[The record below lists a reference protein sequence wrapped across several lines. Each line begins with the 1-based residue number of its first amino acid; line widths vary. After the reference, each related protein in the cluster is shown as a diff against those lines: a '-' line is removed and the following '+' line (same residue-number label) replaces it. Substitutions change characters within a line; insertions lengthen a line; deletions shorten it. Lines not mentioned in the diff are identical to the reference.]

1 MRLSDS
7 QTEMGCLIVMGSAWG
22 EWQSRQYFTRMRF
35 RENYGSVFGNWVFE
49 NNQSFFS
56 KDALDSLLAF

>member
-22 EWQSRQYFTRMRF
+22 EWQSRQYFTCMHLRGKLRF
-35 RENYGSVFGNWVFE
+35 SYWQLGF
-49 NNQSFFS
+49 
-56 KDALDSLLAF
+56 